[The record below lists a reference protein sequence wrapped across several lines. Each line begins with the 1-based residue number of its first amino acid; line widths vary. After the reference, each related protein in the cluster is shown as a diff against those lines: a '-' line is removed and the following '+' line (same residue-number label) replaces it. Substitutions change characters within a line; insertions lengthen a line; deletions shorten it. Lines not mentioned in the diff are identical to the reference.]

1 MKFSVPVS
9 IAMAALVT
17 LSSGCA
23 AFKKPAQKI
32 TADDA
37 KVTAIDNSS
46 ADKTKDS
53 DSSKRRGKGKKN
65 RNKGQRPAANGQQ
78 TAVTAVS
85 PEVLE
90 GEWTF
95 QTVGGDKLT
104 GDERPYLYFENATG
118 RFYGSNTCNV
128 LNGSF
133 KAGTDGSI
141 SFTDIISTLR
151 FCDNAP
157 YETAITKALDSATA
171 YRIENEGTD
180 SQLALLDD
188 DGKTL
193 LTLNRHNTDFLN
205 GAWKVVKIE
214 GTELTNDNM
223 RFVIDIPEHKLHG
236 NAGCNIMNGS
246 IFVDPDKANSIQF
259 QNIITTRMMCPDIK
273 QETALLVALEEVV
286 SGYRYGDS
294 GVALCNNAGKTLVIL
309 ERIDPA
315 DLGTEE

>member
-1 MKFSVPVS
+1 MKFSFPMS
-9 IAMAALVT
+9 IALAALVT
-17 LSSGCA
+17 LSGCA

-32 TADDA
+32 TADNA
-37 KVTAIDNSS
+37 KVTTVDNSS
-46 ADKTKDS
+46 DKSKDS
-53 DSSKRRGKGKKN
+53 DRSKRRGKGKKK
-65 RNKGQRPAANGQQ
+65 RNKGQRPASGGMQ
-78 TAVTAVS
+78 TAATAVS
-85 PEVLE
+85 PEALD

-95 QTVGGDKLT
+95 MTVGGDKLT
-104 GDERPYLYFENATG
+104 GDDRPYLYFEKATG

-128 LNGSF
+128 LNGNY
-133 KAGTDGSI
+133 KAEADGSI
-141 SFTDIISTLR
+141 SFSDVISTLR
-151 FCDNAP
+151 LCDNAP
-157 YETAITKALDSATA
+157 YEIVINRALDSATA
-171 YRIENEGTD
+171 YSIENKGTD
-180 SQLALLDD
+180 SQLSLIDA

-223 RFVIDIPEHKLHG
+223 RFVIDIPEHKIHG

-294 GVALCNNAGKTLVIL
+294 GVALCNNAGKTLVVL

-315 DLGTEE
+315 DLETEE